1 MAPWLARRRS
11 AGLASIF
18 ITLCLSGL
26 RIEVPKGGGCA
37 AQLAQA
43 AECET
48 SSARADSEGSAGPGR
63 RAEGRPGL
71 RKRRAVSGPV
81 QPTRRVQEAEPGE
94 EHASRDDEE
103 VSSGAH
109 TVFNGSRQTCFTHLL
124 CSKRRSCCKPCE
136 C

>member
-1 MAPWLARRRS
+1 M
-11 AGLASIF
+11 
-18 ITLCLSGL
+18 
-26 RIEVPKGGGCA
+26 GCA

-81 QPTRRVQEAEPGE
+81 QPTCVVLEPEPEGE
-94 EHASRDDEE
+94 LASRDDEE
-103 VSSGAH
+103 VSGGAH
-109 TVFNGSRQTCFTHLL
+109 LVVSVAVAKRAISPPALKAQILLSRKC
-124 CSKRRSCCKPCE
+124 
-136 C
+136 